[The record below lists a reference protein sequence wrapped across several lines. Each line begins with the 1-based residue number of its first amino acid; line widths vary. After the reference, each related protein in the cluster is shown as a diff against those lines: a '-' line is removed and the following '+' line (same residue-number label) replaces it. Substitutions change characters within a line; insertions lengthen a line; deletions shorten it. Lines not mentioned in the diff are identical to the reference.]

1 MSVYM
6 PKLILF
12 GRTRPT
18 RGRPVTGQVPRMR
31 QSWARLNA
39 SRLQVPGTLA
49 ELGAREWWRGEAG
62 QVPSDGRAG
71 RGESAS
77 RFRRQSECHS
87 EDEGAS
93 RSR

>member
-18 RGRPVTGQVPRMR
+18 RGRPVTGQVPRVW
-31 QSWARLNA
+31 QSWARL
-39 SRLQVPGTLA
+39 QVPGALA
-49 ELGAREWWRGEAG
+49 ELGAREWWRGKAG

-77 RFRRQSECHS
+77 RFR
-87 EDEGAS
+87 
-93 RSR
+93 